1 MRYKDKLS
9 YCVEIPDQL
18 LNLKT
23 PKLIL
28 QPIVE
33 NAVYHGIKMSP
44 TGGEIRISAASSEQG
59 LTITVEDDGV
69 GMNAEQIAQLFTV
82 DKHDH
87 SGMGIGVIN
96 VNNRIKLCFGEQYG
110 LFTTAGKAKE
120 PEWIF

>member
-1 MRYKDKLS
+1 M
-9 YCVEIPDQL
+9 
-18 LNLKT
+18 
-23 PKLIL
+23 
-28 QPIVE
+28 
-33 NAVYHGIKMSP
+33 
-44 TGGEIRISAASSEQG
+44 
-59 LTITVEDDGV
+59 EDDGV